1 MAVQP
6 LPTLE
11 PLTDEEIAEDF
22 RAYWRSRHG
31 RDPHEDDVALEVLSA
46 RMQRRIEELERA
58 RGLQRRPALTL
69 VDGGA
74 GDA

>member
-1 MAVQP
+1 MSLIP

-31 RDPHEDDVALEVLSA
+31 RDPHEDDVELEVVLT
-46 RMQRRIEELERA
+46 RLQRRNEELERA
-58 RGLQRRPALTL
+58 RGLQRRPSLSLIAGAAS
-69 VDGGA
+69 DG
-74 GDA
+74 